1 MAKITQKSNYS
12 NLEIKI
18 SGYYSHQNKDSSILP
33 KIAIDILLL
42 IKIFSSYSTLAIKLN
57 TMENSSRRK
66 SYFIS
71 ILLISSGKIKR
82 NP

>member
-42 IKIFSSYSTLAIKLN
+42 INQNI
-57 TMENSSRRK
+57 
-66 SYFIS
+66 
-71 ILLISSGKIKR
+71 
-82 NP
+82 